1 MFRRMLRRNGSNYKL
16 AQDLLQLCT
25 RHVRRQHSLSDLPVY
40 LGEVGAGP
48 ADRGRVDDGGHL
60 VEVVLEDPV
69 EEYLVAV
76 MDGLQHLDK
85 RIWQSFAVLVLSSHL
100 SL

>member
-1 MFRRMLRRNGSNYKL
+1 M
-16 AQDLLQLCT
+16 
-25 RHVRRQHSLSDLPVY
+25 RRQHCFISDFPVH

-48 ADRGRVDDGGHL
+48 SDSGRVDDGGHL

-69 EEYLVAV
+69 EEYLITV

-85 RIWQSFAVLVLSSHL
+85 RMWQ
-100 SL
+100 